1 MSECEQPGELLIILA
16 PSPLAPLQEL
26 IRTYIR
32 VQGIYRSRVT
42 RRTGME
48 GVECDIKISA
58 LKQSRAQESRF
69 LNLPFSNRY

>member
-1 MSECEQPGELLIILA
+1 MNECMQLGELLIILS

-32 VQGIYRSRVT
+32 VQVKGIYRSRVT

-48 GVECDIKISA
+48 GVECDIKIST
-58 LKQSRAQESRF
+58 LKQSRAQVKSPGF
-69 LNLPFSNRY
+69 